1 MTVSRPGFL
10 GLGAKTVVV
19 HTTTYILM
27 GLLAS
32 SLLNYAAWFARPEMA
47 CWMRQTT
54 DPMVM
59 AGPLFQPIRG
69 VLFALA
75 FYPLR
80 DVLFGTKR
88 GWLVMWLV
96 LVVVGI
102 LSTFGPAPGSVEGLL
117 YTLIPIADQLTGL
130 VEVVAQALWLSIV
143 LCYWV
148 NHPNKRW
155 LSPVLAAAFFVL
167 VSFQIL
173 GLLVR

>member
-1 MTVSRPGFL
+1 MSGSQPSFL
-10 GLGAKTVVV
+10 GLGAKTVVA
-19 HTTTYILM
+19 HSITYFLT
-27 GLLAS
+27 GFLAS

-54 DPMVM
+54 DPMIM

-80 DVLFGTKR
+80 EVLFGTRR

-117 YTLIPIADQLTGL
+117 YTLIPVADQLTGL
-130 VEVVAQALWLSIV
+130 VEVVAQALLLSVV

-148 NHPNKRW
+148 GHPKKRW
-155 LSPVLAAAFFVL
+155 LSPSLT
-167 VSFQIL
+167 S
-173 GLLVR
+173 